1 MGPILLIDAHWSV
14 GKYGSD
20 GYSLRPYREYFQSDP
35 KIWEEIKAIYDR
47 YMREPDAS
55 NHHKTRYAVIATYT
69 GHWKEANLLFKSMRM
84 DQRGMSVLYDNKAL
98 DELVAEAATEYKKQA
113 EANRAVRV
121 AAGNSTVNDYIISA
135 RWGGGKVWVDVTKNL
150 QEWVAGDDD
159 FWADNESLGSDPT
172 PGWGKTLEIKYK
184 IDGEEKTLKIAENK
198 LVPREKLKG
207 GK

>member
-1 MGPILLIDAHWSV
+1 
-14 GKYGSD
+14 
-20 GYSLRPYREYFQSDP
+20 
-35 KIWEEIKAIYDR
+35 
-47 YMREPDAS
+47 
-55 NHHKTRYAVIATYT
+55 
-69 GHWKEANLLFKSMRM
+69 
-84 DQRGMSVLYDNKAL
+84 MSVLYDNKAL

-113 EANRAVRV
+113 EANRAARA
-121 AAGNSTVNDYIISA
+121 AAGNATVNDYIISA

-150 QEWVAGDDD
+150 KEWVAGDDD

-198 LVPREKLKG
+198 LVPREKLKA